1 MSWGMIIASVIIA
14 TATGI
19 TSAQQTKATK
29 SSSRLAQQR
38 NDQALARAKAEK
50 DNADEQARSSAKRR
64 KIGMAR
70 SKTTQTSPL
79 GIAGQAETVQN
90 TLLGQ

>member
-29 SSSRLAQQR
+29 SSSRMAQQR